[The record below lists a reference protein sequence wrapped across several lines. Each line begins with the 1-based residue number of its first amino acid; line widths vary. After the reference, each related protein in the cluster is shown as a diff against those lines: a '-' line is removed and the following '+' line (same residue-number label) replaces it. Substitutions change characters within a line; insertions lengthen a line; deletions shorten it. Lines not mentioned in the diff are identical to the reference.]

1 MHKPYVYS
9 ISTFKIKENIQKHNI
24 SVYYL
29 SIIHFTYV
37 IKLDRN
43 FFLKFFLALLKK
55 NPLSICLVLLLKIIN
70 TLYYQSPVLVRVV
83 C

>member
-43 FFLKFFLALLKK
+43 FF
-55 NPLSICLVLLLKIIN
+55 
-70 TLYYQSPVLVRVV
+70 
-83 C
+83 